1 MNFSVDIII
10 MIFLRNQKLLN
21 NNILNFLSDILFK
34 TPLKNFKKFKS
45 FHYKINGNNSYKY
58 IGTKHWIY
66 NYFVE
71 NSNFRKT
78 YLEDMNEDQ
87 SIFSSIKSYDIKQ
100 TLPNYYLS
108 ANDFGS
114 MRSSL
119 EMRSPF
125 LNKKLLEFSNKF
137 DEKFYIQNGK
147 KFFIKEL
154 IKEYLPHKLINQ
166 QKLGFIFPLARFI
179 KSITKKDIE
188 NDFIEKEDSNY
199 IWENKEDKDFVKL
212 VMRLNILNKIQK
224 NDSY

>member
-1 MNFSVDIII
+1 M
-10 MIFLRNQKLLN
+10 
-21 NNILNFLSDILFK
+21 SDILFK

-45 FHYKINGNNSYKY
+45 FLYYKINGNNSYKY

-125 LNKKLLEFSNKF
+125 LNKKLLSLVTNLMKSFISKMEKSFYKRTNKR
-137 DEKFYIQNGK
+137 
-147 KFFIKEL
+147 
-154 IKEYLPHKLINQ
+154 
-166 QKLGFIFPLARFI
+166 IFA
-179 KSITKKDIE
+179 T
-188 NDFIEKEDSNY
+188 
-199 IWENKEDKDFVKL
+199 
-212 VMRLNILNKIQK
+212 
-224 NDSY
+224 